1 MQEPNIPRAVEVEA
15 SRRPSINRGTSR
27 SSKTP
32 SGVKSPRPHHI
43 VHRLRGAINNSRTAL
58 RISCMNGSIAY
69 MAKHKARGVGIGQE
83 GRIRA
88 RVVADFFLVRLQ
100 RGDDRTAL
108 LALGERLGGDG
119 ALRLVIWFGLF

>member
-1 MQEPNIPRAVEVEA
+1 
-15 SRRPSINRGTSR
+15 
-27 SSKTP
+27 
-32 SGVKSPRPHHI
+32 
-43 VHRLRGAINNSRTAL
+43 
-58 RISCMNGSIAY
+58 MNGSIAY

-88 RVVADFFLVRLQ
+88 RVVADFFLVRFQ

>member
-1 MQEPNIPRAVEVEA
+1 
-15 SRRPSINRGTSR
+15 
-27 SSKTP
+27 
-32 SGVKSPRPHHI
+32 
-43 VHRLRGAINNSRTAL
+43 
-58 RISCMNGSIAY
+58 

-83 GRIRA
+83 GRVRP
-88 RVVADFFLVRLQ
+88 RVVADFLLVRLQ